1 MKNDVTFQQR
11 CPVCGRALQVSVV
24 LLGRRVYCQ
33 HCGGGFTAMDESMRL
48 QSRKLSSVT
57 GVETSRSGAGVPL
70 EVVDRLLARASA
82 TLRQAE
88 HGSAERL
95 TSSLFDGS
103 RSTS

>member
-1 MKNDVTFQQR
+1 MRNDVTFQQR

-33 HCGGGFTAMDESMRL
+33 HCGGGFTAMDDTMRL
-48 QSRKLSSVT
+48 RSTAFPSLAA
-57 GVETSRSGAGVPL
+57 VETGRVGAGVPL

-88 HGSAERL
+88 RQSEERL
-95 TSSLFDGS
+95 TPLP
-103 RSTS
+103 

>member
-1 MKNDVTFQQR
+1 MRNDVTFQQR

-33 HCGGGFTAMDESMRL
+33 HCGGGFTAMDDTMRL
-48 QSRKLSSVT
+48 RSTAFRSLAA
-57 GVETSRSGAGVPL
+57 VETGRVGAGVPL

-88 HGSAERL
+88 RQSEERL
-95 TSSLFDGS
+95 TPLP
-103 RSTS
+103 

>member
-1 MKNDVTFQQR
+1 MRNDVTFQQR

-48 QSRKLSSVT
+48 RSSAVPSRT
-57 GVETSRSGAGVPL
+57 GVATGRVGAGVPL

-88 HGSAERL
+88 RDVPPEGWGRHDEELAEQA
-95 TSSLFDGS
+95 
-103 RSTS
+103 